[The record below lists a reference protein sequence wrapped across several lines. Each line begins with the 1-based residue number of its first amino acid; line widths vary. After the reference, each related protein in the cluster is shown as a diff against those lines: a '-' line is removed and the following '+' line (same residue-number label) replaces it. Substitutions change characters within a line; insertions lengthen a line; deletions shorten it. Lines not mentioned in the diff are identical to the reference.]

1 MDRNDGPGPFGRGT
15 GTTAR
20 CRYRRSRR
28 APPHSQSEAPR
39 GGAAPAPK
47 KERQPV
53 GPVVALLFRDNSEAP
68 PRRMFPRGKG
78 QYGQPGR
85 FGKTSAD
92 EPPLPH
98 GLGEKSSAGSD
109 SGGDSVVNPEADLG
123 SARQVNSA
131 SSPEVGAGPMRM
143 TRQGSSPQTIQ
154 RPTRGQFKVRPG
166 GLPGR
171 PTLSPAGQF
180 CSRPGINPRLLARGL
195 FSVRP
200 GNWPGWSARGPA
212 GALRFSSRRPN
223 RPHRRCPARCRRA
236 R

>member
-1 MDRNDGPGPFGRGT
+1 MFFGEDPKPPLRRTRGEGAEATARYIGKRSVGRHHLPYRLRGMDRSGGPVLFGRGT

-20 CRYRRSRR
+20 RRYRRSRQ

-68 PRRMFPRGKG
+68 PRRMFPRVKG
-78 QYGQPGR
+78 LYGRP
-85 FGKTSAD
+85 
-92 EPPLPH
+92 
-98 GLGEKSSAGSD
+98 AGQFSVQ
-109 SGGDSVVNPEADLG
+109 SGGRCRANADDK
-123 SARQVNSA
+123 
-131 SSPEVGAGPMRM
+131 
-143 TRQGSSPQTIQ
+143 TR
-154 RPTRGQFKVRPG
+154 VRS
-166 GLPGR
+166 GR

-180 CSRPGINPRLLARGL
+180 CSRPGINARPGRGL

-200 GNWPGWSARGPA
+200 GNWPGWSA